1 MLDLRFGLLELIPMN
16 PASQIIA
23 RLGGE
28 RRIASVTGTA
38 YTAPYRWQASR
49 QKGGTDG
56 LIPQR
61 HHRKLLDYARARGIA
76 LTAEEFLPAAE
87 EVGAEDGL

>member
-1 MLDLRFGLLELIPMN
+1 MN

-28 RRIASVTGTA
+28 AQIAPITGTA
-38 YTAPYRWQASR
+38 CTAPYRWQASR

-56 LIPQR
+56 LIPPH
-61 HHRKLLDYARARGIA
+61 HHRKLLDCARSKGIA
-76 LTAEEFLPAAE
+76 LAAEGFLPAAE
-87 EVGAEDGL
+87 EGSDDET

>member
-1 MLDLRFGLLELIPMN
+1 MLDTGFWLSELIPMN

-28 RRIASVTGTA
+28 AQIASITGTA

-56 LIPQR
+56 VIPQR
-61 HHRKLLDYARARGIA
+61 HHRKLLDYARSQGIA
-76 LTAEEFLPAAE
+76 LAAEEFLPAAPE
-87 EVGAEDGL
+87 E